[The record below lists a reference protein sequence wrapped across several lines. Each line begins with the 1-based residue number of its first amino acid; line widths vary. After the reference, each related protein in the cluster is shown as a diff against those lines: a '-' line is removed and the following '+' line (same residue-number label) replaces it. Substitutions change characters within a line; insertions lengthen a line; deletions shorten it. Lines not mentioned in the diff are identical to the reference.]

1 MIFFTIIFTIL
12 AMACVVTFYV
22 DSKIQKHIF
31 VHHPKLWEIF
41 GFPLNSRG
49 HVDSLTG
56 TSKYNVAECK
66 LAVFLKSPKCVGLG
80 DTELL
85 RLKALNKLAHQ
96 IVMFMAFCTLIVGYF
111 TFFV

>member
-1 MIFFTIIFTIL
+1 MTMMVFTIIFTLL

-22 DSKIQKHIF
+22 DAKIQKHIF
-31 VHHPKLWEIF
+31 VHHPKLWGIF

-49 HVDSLTG
+49 LPDTDS
-56 TSKYNVAECK
+56 SEYNIAECK

-96 IVMFMAFCTLIVGYF
+96 IVIFMTFCTLIAGYI
-111 TFFV
+111 TFLA